1 MRNAWLLCLGGLW
14 ACGSTDSG
22 PAEGAVHDA
31 ATSTSETSSG
41 AGGTGNPQEPGDT
54 GSSVTPIPESGA
66 EAGPIMDAMTSPTDS
81 ATPPAFDRNAV
92 KAIVDKV
99 AQYQL
104 TQLGANPDND
114 WINATFYAGLMA
126 AYRTTQTAA
135 LLAAAK
141 AWSTAHQW
149 DLHGMGDRPRHG
161 DDQACT
167 QTYDEIFLL
176 DPMPSNNLMIAKGQ
190 AAFDGM
196 IAAPQPGRV
205 DWWWC
210 DALFMAPPALARLGV
225 ATKQSKY
232 FNFLDT
238 MWFDSKAFLF
248 DPAQNLFWR
257 DSTFKNTD
265 TYWARGNGWV
275 VAGIPRVLDYL
286 PANDAKRADYI
297 LVFKSLVAAIAKL
310 QGTDG
315 LWRSNLLHAN
325 AFPNPETSGSGFF
338 TFGMAWGIA
347 NGVLDRAQYLPAV
360 QKGWNGLVGAV
371 DANGRLGYVQNVG
384 AAPAAANATE
394 THPYGVGAFLLAGE
408 QIIKL

>member
-1 MRNAWLLCLGGLW
+1 MHDGAVSMTET
-14 ACGSTDSG
+14 STPTIDSG
-22 PAEGAVHDA
+22 N
-31 ATSTSETSSG
+31 S
-41 AGGTGNPQEPGDT
+41 QEPVDT
-54 GSSVTPIPESGA
+54 GSQVTPSA
-66 EAGPIMDAMTSPTDS
+66 EGGLDAPAILDS
-81 ATPPAFDRNAV
+81 AAPVGETSLPPAFDRNAV
-92 KAIVDKV
+92 KMIVDKV
-99 AQYQL
+99 AQYQI

-114 WINATFYAGLMA
+114 WINAAFYAGLMA
-126 AYRTTQTAA
+126 AYRTTGTAA
-135 LLAAAK
+135 LLTAARS
-141 AWSTAHQW
+141 WSMAHQW

-167 QTYDEIFLL
+167 QTYDEIFLI
-176 DPMPSNNLMIAKGQ
+176 DPVASNNFMIAKGQ
-190 AAFDGM
+190 AAFDAM

-210 DALFMAPPALARLGV
+210 DALFMAPPALARLGA
-225 ATKQSKY
+225 ATKQNKY
-232 FNFLDT
+232 FDFMST

-248 DPAQNLFWR
+248 DPARNLFWR
-257 DSTFKNTD
+257 DSTFKNTN

-297 LVFKSLVAAIAKL
+297 QVFKQMLGAIVKL
-310 QGTDG
+310 QGADG
-315 LWRSNLLHAN
+315 LWRSNLLNAN

-347 NGVLDRAQYLPAV
+347 NGVLDRAEYLPAV
-360 QKGWNGLVGAV
+360 QKAWNGLVGAV

-384 AAPAAANATE
+384 AAPAAAGPTE
-394 THPYGVGAFLLAGE
+394 THPYGVGAFLLAAE

>member
-1 MRNAWLLCLGGLW
+1 METSAP
-14 ACGSTDSG
+14 TIDSG
-22 PAEGAVHDA
+22 NSQEPKDTGAPM
-31 ATSTSETSSG
+31 TPTSE
-41 AGGTGNPQEPGDT
+41 GG
-54 GSSVTPIPESGA
+54 SESGTMI
-66 EAGPIMDAMTSPTDS
+66 EAGSPSADAGLPPT
-81 ATPPAFDRNAV
+81 FDRNAV
-92 KAIVDKV
+92 KSIVGKV
-99 AQYQL
+99 AQYEL
-104 TQLGANPDND
+104 MQLGANPDND

-126 AYRTTQTAA
+126 AYRTTGTTSLLDAA
-135 LLAAAK
+135 RS
-141 AWSTAHQW
+141 WSAAHQW
-149 DLHGMGDRPRHG
+149 DLHGMGNRPRHG

-167 QTYDEIFLL
+167 QTYDEIFLM
-176 DPMPSNNLMIAKGQ
+176 DPVASNNFMIAKGQ

-210 DALFMAPPALARLGV
+210 DALFMAPPALARLGA
-225 ATKQSKY
+225 ATKQTKY
-232 FNFLDT
+232 FDFLDT

-248 DPAQNLFWR
+248 DPARNLFWR

-275 VAGIPRVLDYL
+275 VAGISRVLDYL

-297 LVFKSLVAAIAKL
+297 QVFKQLVGAVVKL
-310 QGTDG
+310 QGNDG
-315 LWRSNLLHAN
+315 LWRSDLLHPD

-347 NGVLDRAQYLPAV
+347 NGVLDRAAYLPAV
-360 QKGWNGLVGAV
+360 QKAWNGLIGAIET
-371 DANGRLGYVQNVG
+371 NGRLGYVQNVG
-384 AAPAAANATE
+384 AAPAAATATE

>member
-22 PAEGAVHDA
+22 APPETAHDA
-31 ATSTSETSSG
+31 ATSTGETSSG
-41 AGGTGNPQEPGDT
+41 AGGTGNPQEPADRGL
-54 GSSVTPIPESGA
+54 PMIPTAETGA
-66 EAGPIMDAMTSPTDS
+66 EANPALDA
-81 ATPPAFDRNAV
+81 ATPDTALPPAFDRNAV

-104 TQLGANPDND
+104 AQLGANPDND
-114 WINATFYAGLMA
+114 WINAAFYAGLMA
-126 AYRTTQTAA
+126 AYRTTQNAA
-135 LLAAAK
+135 LLTAAK
-141 AWSTAHQW
+141 SWSTFHQW
-149 DLHGMGDRPRHG
+149 DLHGGGNRNGDN
-161 DDQACT
+161 QACT
-167 QTYDEIFLL
+167 QTYDEIFLIDSL
-176 DPMPSNNLMIAKGQ
+176 PANNFMVTKEQ
-190 AAFDGM
+190 AAFDAM

-225 ATKQSKY
+225 ATKQNKY
-232 FNFLDT
+232 FDFMDT
-238 MWFDSKAFLF
+238 MWFDTKAFLF

-275 VAGIPRVLDYL
+275 VAGIARVLDYL

-297 LVFKSLVAAIAKL
+297 QVFKLMVGTLLKL

-315 LWRSNLLHAN
+315 LWRSNLLHAS

-347 NGVLDRAQYLPAV
+347 NGALHPAEYLPAV

-384 AAPAAANATE
+384 SAPAAATATE

-408 QIIKL
+408 QIMKL

>member
-1 MRNAWLLCLGGLW
+1 MNMDTG
-14 ACGSTDSG
+14 T
-22 PAEGAVHDA
+22 PAE
-31 ATSTSETSSG
+31 
-41 AGGTGNPQEPGDT
+41 PMDT
-54 GSSVTPIPESGA
+54 GSSVPTESGA
-66 EAGPIMDAMTSPTDS
+66 GGGSIVDAATPVPDT

-104 TQLGANPDND
+104 MQLGANPDND
-114 WINATFYAGLMA
+114 WINAAFYTGLMA
-126 AYRTTQTAA
+126 AYRTTGTAA
-135 LLAAAK
+135 LLTAAK
-141 AWSTAHQW
+141 SWSTFHQW
-149 DLHGMGDRPRHG
+149 DLHGLATARPRHG

-167 QTYDEIFLL
+167 QTYDEIFLI
-176 DPMPSNNLMIAKGQ
+176 DPMTSNNFMIAKGQ

-210 DALFMAPPALARLGV
+210 DALFMAPPALARLGA
-225 ATKQSKY
+225 ATKQNKY
-232 FNFLDT
+232 FDFLDT

-275 VAGIPRVLDYL
+275 VAGISRVLDYL
-286 PANDAKRADYI
+286 PMNDAKRADYI
-297 LVFKSLVAAIAKL
+297 TVFKALVGAVAKV

-347 NGVLDRAQYLPAV
+347 NGVLDRAEYLPLV
-360 QKGWNGLVGAV
+360 QKAWNGLVGAV

-384 AAPAAANATE
+384 AAPAAATATE

>member
-1 MRNAWLLCLGGLW
+1 
-14 ACGSTDSG
+14 
-22 PAEGAVHDA
+22 
-31 ATSTSETSSG
+31 
-41 AGGTGNPQEPGDT
+41 
-54 GSSVTPIPESGA
+54 
-66 EAGPIMDAMTSPTDS
+66 
-81 ATPPAFDRNAV
+81 
-92 KAIVDKV
+92 
-99 AQYQL
+99 
-104 TQLGANPDND
+104 
-114 WINATFYAGLMA
+114 
-126 AYRTTQTAA
+126 
-135 LLAAAK
+135 
-141 AWSTAHQW
+141 
-149 DLHGMGDRPRHG
+149 
-161 DDQACT
+161 
-167 QTYDEIFLL
+167 
-176 DPMPSNNLMIAKGQ
+176 MITKGQ
-190 AAFDGM
+190 TAFDGM
-196 IAAPQPGRV
+196 IAAPQAGRV

-225 ATKQSKY
+225 ATKQTKY
-232 FNFLDT
+232 FDFMNT

-297 LVFKSLVAAIAKL
+297 VVFKALIGAIAKV
-310 QGTDG
+310 QGADG

-347 NGVLDRAQYLPAV
+347 NGVLDRAEYLPAV
-360 QKGWNGLVGAV
+360 QKAWTGLVGAV
-371 DANGRLGYVQNVG
+371 DTNGRLGYVQNVG
-384 AAPAAANATE
+384 AAPAAAAATE